1 MPAPQREHEDDPHR
15 RPPRPVTSAPS
26 MRDLLAS
33 CAAATAVSTPPSD
46 GPAVRPGP
54 PDAPGHPARTARP
67 APPAAAA

>member
-1 MPAPQREHEDDPHR
+1 MPAPQREHEDHPHR
-15 RPPRPVTSAPS
+15 RPPRPVPPTLS

-46 GPAVRPGP
+46 EPAVRPGP
-54 PDAPGHPARTARP
+54 PDAPEHPSRADRP